1 MKRSRINYINLLP
14 LIALKYAS
22 LYVAPVSCGS
32 LHWILE
38 RTIWKFCAEFLQP
51 LFLVFLLDG
60 RVNHRTCVSVGSV
73 RLTFLPLIYVEKKKS
88 KVVKGLTA
96 VVLIKKKLY
105 IYSVCF
111 YHCLKYFV
119 ETWVSLSVIWRK
131 CPGYGLWK
139 GRFRPKGIPFLGFRN
154 EKWHCFH
161 YVKYTKGKRNL
172 PLQLRTVKEP

>member
-1 MKRSRINYINLLP
+1 MCIHGEREAYVSSINIR
-14 LIALKYAS
+14 
-22 LYVAPVSCGS
+22 
-32 LHWILE
+32 W
-38 RTIWKFCAEFLQP
+38 
-51 LFLVFLLDG
+51 
-60 RVNHRTCVSVGSV
+60 
-73 RLTFLPLIYVEKKKS
+73 EKKP
-88 KVVKGLTA
+88 KVVKGLTV

-172 PLQLRTVKEP
+172 SLQLRTVKGPKRHYSLFYDCKKAKNTSWWMINSYLKDAAFTAVKE

>member
-38 RTIWKFCAEFLQP
+38 RTIWKFCSGFLQP

-73 RLTFLPLIYVEKKKS
+73 RLTFLPLIYVEKKKP
-88 KVVKGLTA
+88 KVVKGLTV

-105 IYSVCF
+105 IFSLF
-111 YHCLKYFV
+111 L
-119 ETWVSLSVIWRK
+119 SLSEVFGWNVSFFKRHLEEV
-131 CPGYGLWK
+131 PRLWPLK
-139 GRFRPKGIPFLGFRN
+139 REVATERDTFFR
-154 EKWHCFH
+154 
-161 YVKYTKGKRNL
+161 
-172 PLQLRTVKEP
+172 LQEWKMALFSLC